1 MCTSCVSLYLAIYYV
16 ILIRGVGNGI
26 KMVLL
31 GISCTRLSV
40 EFYYLLLG
48 AGYLYL
54 CNIGKSVGWLRK
66 GVWCKVGN
74 YLMWSKMGIREM
86 DLG

>member
-1 MCTSCVSLYLAIYYV
+1 M
-16 ILIRGVGNGI
+16 ILIWVVVIGV
-26 KMVLL
+26 KLVLL

-40 EFYYLLLG
+40 EFYYLSLG

-54 CNIGKSVGWLRK
+54 GNIGKSVGWLRK